1 MPRYYFH
8 LRDSSISDPIRVEL
22 PDRDAAWAEAVRTTG
37 EMLKDVGGD
46 LSADWTVEVCDE
58 AGRSLFRIRVSAEQL
73 AE

>member
-8 LRDSSISDPIRVEL
+8 LRDSSLSDPIRVEL
-22 PDRDAAWAEAVRTTG
+22 PDRQSAWDEAVRTTG
-37 EMLKDVGGD
+37 EMLKDLDGD

-58 AGRSLFRIRVSAEQL
+58 AGKCLFRIRVSAEQL